1 MSMRGDVAKRVG
13 YAMPFCGMTGAMER
27 MRDVEGVEQEM
38 GENNEMPPEKS
49 RTHGAN
55 PCGG

>member
-1 MSMRGDVAKRVG
+1 M
-13 YAMPFCGMTGAMER
+13 
-27 MRDVEGVEQEM
+27 GVEQEI

-49 RTHGAN
+49 KTHGAN